1 MAVLLKQLED
11 EVLTCSLRPNESLSQ
26 FSYPYDFIKRCKVY
40 LCNSPA
46 YENTTAKPRFP
57 DLNFDGFISYNY
69 HEESKGGEGKCGDLA
84 KGDLKK
90 WQTAIIC
97 LQKYCRNLLLAPRR
111 RDFHLI
117 KVKLV

>member
-1 MAVLLKQLED
+1 MAVVLKQLVD
-11 EVLTCSLRPNESLSQ
+11 EVLTYSLRPNESLSQ
-26 FSYPYDFIKRCKVY
+26 FYYPSYFIERCKLY

-46 YENTTAKPRFP
+46 YEYSASTRPRFP

-69 HEESKGGEGKCGDLA
+69 HEEQLRGGGGKCGDLA

-117 KVKLV
+117 KVE